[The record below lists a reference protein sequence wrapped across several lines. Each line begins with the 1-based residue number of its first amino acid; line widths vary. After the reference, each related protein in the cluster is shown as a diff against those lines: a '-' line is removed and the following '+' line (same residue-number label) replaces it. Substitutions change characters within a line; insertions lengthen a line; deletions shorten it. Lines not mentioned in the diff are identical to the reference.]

1 MEKGKTLFEKLE
13 DLRDQQRVRARTGTV
28 VARGKSLPWESA
40 PHGKLKWYMHPAM
53 GENVL
58 QSHIIYLQEVPP
70 GGRTGIQR
78 HPGGM
83 VIYFL
88 QGRGRTILD
97 GEEISWKAED
107 LLMLPLRPEGVVFEH
122 INDSSEEP
130 VSLLA
135 CEPNLVHALGVDR
148 GSCWEQLEV
157 APELKGRNEIP
168 VGREGKP

>member
-1 MEKGKTLFEKLE
+1 MAREGTLFEKLVT
-13 DLRDQQRVRARTGTV
+13 LRDDYRRKAETGFV
-28 VARGKSLPWESA
+28 VARGKDLSWESA

-53 GENVL
+53 EQNVL
-58 QSHIIYLQEVPP
+58 QSHVIYLQEIPP
-70 GGRTGIQR
+70 GGRSGMQR

-97 GEEISWKAED
+97 GEEIVWKAED
-107 LLMLPLRPEGVVFEH
+107 LLMLPLRPEGVVFQH

-135 CEPNLVHALGVDR
+135 CEPNLIHALGVDR
-148 GSCWEQLEV
+148 GSRWEQMTA
-157 APELKGRNEIP
+157 APETK
-168 VGREGKP
+168 